1 MASPEELKKTPLF
14 HKHVELGAKM
24 VPFTG
29 YSMPIQYQGIVVEHK
44 AVRTACGIFDVCHM
58 GEIRV
63 SGKGAHSFVN
73 GLVTNDLDRIEV
85 GKAMYTCA
93 CRAQGGIVDDLIIY
107 KHAPDD
113 ILIVCNASN
122 REKFWAHL
130 LEQSQ
135 GRSDVTLS
143 DESDETGLI
152 AVQGPSAFRVLA
164 DAENALKGLSEELTS
179 FRFRKLTFAGVPVTI
194 ARTGYTGED
203 GVEIFCRAKDAEMIW
218 TRLLDAGKAHGLAP
232 AGLGARD
239 TLRLEARL
247 SLYGNELTE
256 ETNPL
261 EAGLAWTVK
270 FDGADFL
277 GKEALLKIKAEGLKR
292 CLVGFEVTGRG
303 SARAGYALLD
313 GDGNPVGVCTSG
325 GPAPS
330 LGIPIGLGY
339 LPLSMTAIGTEFS
352 VDARGKPLA
361 ARVVKTP
368 FYRRP

>member
-14 HKHVELGAKM
+14 HNHVELGAKM

-29 YSMPIQYQGIVVEHK
+29 YSMPIQYEGIVAEHK

-63 SGKGAHSFVN
+63 SGKGAHDFVN
-73 GLVTNDLDRIEV
+73 GLVTNALERIEV

-93 CRAQGGIVDDLIIY
+93 CRASGGIVDDLIIY
-107 KHAPDD
+107 KHADDD

-122 REKFWAHL
+122 RDKFWAHL
-130 LEQSQ
+130 KEQSQ
-135 GRSDVTLS
+135 GKSGFTLA

-152 AVQGPSAFRVLA
+152 ALQGPNAFRVLSDA
-164 DAENALKGLSEELTS
+164 DAALANLSAELGS
-179 FRFRKLTFAGVPVTI
+179 FRFQKVTLVGAPVTI

-203 GVEIFCRAKDAEMIW
+203 GVEIFCRAADASKIW
-218 TRLLDAGKAHGLAP
+218 SALLKAGQAHGILP

-247 SLYGNELTE
+247 SLYGNELSE

-277 GKEALLKIKAEGLKR
+277 GKDALLKVKSEGLKR

-303 SARAGYALLD
+303 SARAGYSLLD
-313 GDGNPVGVCTSG
+313 PSGHAVGVCTSG
-325 GPAPS
+325 GPAPTV
-330 LGIPIGLGY
+330 GVPIGLGY
-339 LPLSMTAIGTEFS
+339 LPLSMTSVGTEFL
-352 VDARGKPLA
+352 VDARGKHLSA
-361 ARVVKTP
+361 KVVKTP